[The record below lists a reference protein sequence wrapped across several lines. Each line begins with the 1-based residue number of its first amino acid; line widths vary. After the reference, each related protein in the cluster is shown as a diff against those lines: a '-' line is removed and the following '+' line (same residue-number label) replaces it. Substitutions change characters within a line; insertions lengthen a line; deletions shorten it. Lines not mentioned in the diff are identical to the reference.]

1 MINKKINTPLIT
13 KIIVMPLES
22 DWMELY
28 GTRVYLYYSECKH
41 NFKWPSVQRQQ
52 CQINWQRYNG
62 TTVQRYNGNLDSFFW
77 ASMNYISM
85 LCFLKIFFHL
95 RFLCKRN
102 LRIPCLLKA
111 TEKLFFLIR
120 LRFQGYRCKSGIAIF
135 AWTVTWVYAYSPFY
149 FIFFLT
155 IEDTKYRVIKQ

>member
-28 GTRVYLYYSECKH
+28 GTGVYLYYSECKH

-62 TTVQRYNGNLDSFFW
+62 TTVTLTAFSEQVWIIYQCCVSLK
-77 ASMNYISM
+77 
-85 LCFLKIFFHL
+85 CFFFHL